1 VAEYEKWRKKELKRI
16 KRKEMLKQSH
26 RKVGHV
32 LNPGRSKGGIH
43 RVDIPQCELRYDKES
58 CDPSQWEGSWT
69 SVCNPDEV
77 AHYVCQANA
86 KQYHQ
91 AHNTPF
97 GNEPLL
103 SLFVYHADTPATDA
117 MTQGV
122 LPSASHLKSLLPE
135 TIIYPRGTSPTPFP
149 PVSAKVTTEA
159 FQGCYKAMSE
169 HTSSSPSGRLW
180 SIIKQFPLLTP
191 FLLLSLQ

>member
-1 VAEYEKWRKKELKRI
+1 
-16 KRKEMLKQSH
+16 MLKQSH

-135 TIIYPRGTSPTPFP
+135 T
-149 PVSAKVTTEA
+149 
-159 FQGCYKAMSE
+159 KAILSTLGAL
-169 HTSSSPSGRLW
+169 HQHHFH
-180 SIIKQFPLLTP
+180 QFPLK
-191 FLLLSLQ
+191 